1 MIGKTKDGVYFYSV
15 RYTDQFG
22 NRKQKTQQDKAWTT
36 KKEARQAMEVFLASA
51 SNVNDKLTLDG
62 LYDVFERYQ
71 KGKIKQRSVD
81 TYAKFYKLYISSYLG
96 KMLISKITP
105 LDIRRWQSWLS
116 EKSLKNN
123 YSSSIQQFLRSLL
136 NFAVKYDYLEKNPF
150 KTSFVKNNLEKK
162 TEIVVWSTEQFK
174 KFIDYVDDDVYRA
187 FFMTLYLCGLR
198 VGEAQALTVGD
209 VSFIG
214 STLSVNKTY
223 DRTNHVVTSPKTAN
237 SVRTVYMVTELRET
251 LKRLVEAH
259 SKLYGFSDDSI
270 LFGFDKRLSSTTIKR
285 YQEHAC
291 QLAKVP
297 TIRIHDFRH
306 SHVSLLV
313 DMGFSPFQIAER
325 LGHTVEM
332 VNNTYSHL
340 FLDSQQKMAEML
352 EARMTGINDKEIKAL
367 N

>member
-116 EKSLKNN
+116 DKSLKNN

-150 KTSFVKNNLEKK
+150 KTSFVKDNSEMK
-162 TEIVVWSTEQFK
+162 TEIQVWSTEQFK

-209 VSFIG
+209 VSFVS

-237 SVRTVYMVTELRET
+237 SVRTVYMVTELRDT
-251 LKRLVEAH
+251 LKTLVTDY
-259 SKLYGFSDDSI
+259 SKLYGFSDESI
-270 LFGFDKRLSSTTIKR
+270 LFGFDKHLASTTIKR

-291 QLAKVP
+291 ALAKVP

-313 DMGFSPFQIAER
+313 DMGFSPYQIAER

-340 FLDSQQKMAEML
+340 FLESQQKMAEML
-352 EARMTGINDKEIKAL
+352 EARMRGITEVETKTL

>member
-1 MIGKTKDGVYFYSV
+1 MIGKTKDGVFFFSV

-22 NRKQKTQQDKAWTT
+22 NKKQKYQQNNAWTT
-36 KKEARQAMEVFLASA
+36 KKEARSAMETFLS
-51 SNVNDKLTLDG
+51 SVSKVDDKLTLDG
-62 LYDVFERYQ
+62 LYGVFETYQ
-71 KGKIKQRSVD
+71 KDKIKKRSLD
-81 TYAKFYKLYISSYLG
+81 TYAKFYSGYIQPYLG

-105 LDIRRWQSWLS
+105 LDIRRWQSWLV
-116 EKSLKNN
+116 EKELKNN

-162 TEIVVWSTEQFK
+162 TEIQIWTPEQFK
-174 KFIDYVDDDVYRA
+174 QFIEYVDDDVYRA
-187 FFMTLYLCGLR
+187 FFMTMYLCGLR
-198 VGEAQALTVGD
+198 VGEAQALTIGD
-209 VSFIG
+209 VSFVS
-214 STLSVNKTY
+214 STISINKTY
-223 DRTNHVVTSPKTAN
+223 DRTNHIVTSPKTAN

-251 LKRLVEAH
+251 LKALVNDY
-259 SKLYGFSDDSI
+259 SKLYGFSDDSL
-270 LFGFDKRLSSTTIKR
+270 LFGFDKHLASTTIKR
-285 YQEHAC
+285 YQESAC
-291 QLAKVP
+291 LLAKVP

-340 FLDSQQKMAEML
+340 FLESQQKMADML
-352 EARMTGINDKEIKAL
+352 ELRLAKLNDKEVKAL